1 MSLCWHIHG
10 IPMKQA
16 TSLSWIQSF
25 FRAPG
30 GVGTQ
35 TPTGTESPAT
45 GLFSVLS
52 CFTFFMV
59 KIKGSSSQNQ
69 ELVLRR
75 SNGAETADT
84 KGGFC

>member
-1 MSLCWHIHG
+1 MSMHRHA

-16 TSLSWIQSF
+16 TSLLWIQSF
-25 FRAPG
+25 RAPD

-35 TPTGTESPAT
+35 TPTGTENPAV

-52 CFTFFMV
+52 CFMFFMV
-59 KIKGSSSQNQ
+59 KVKGSSSQSQ

-75 SNGAETADT
+75 SNGTEAADT

>member
-1 MSLCWHIHG
+1 MSLCCHIHG
-10 IPMKQA
+10 ILMKQP
-16 TSLSWIQSF
+16 TSLLWIQSF
-25 FRAPG
+25 RAPD

-35 TPTGTESPAT
+35 TPTGTESPAA

-59 KIKGSSSQNQ
+59 KIKDSSSQSQ

-75 SNGAETADT
+75 SNGAEAADT